1 MSGAGEGGLGEPP
14 QGSGGAASG
23 GGEPSADG
31 QPRGAGEE
39 VGGESGPWRG
49 TEPRHERTPSTRVDA
64 NRRRLRVALLT
75 MVVLAAVFALMSRLH
90 EDEGHDDEGPPPATR
105 TAALVPADALA
116 FVHLSTDRDRTSVE
130 RALELAKRFPS
141 WRGLRDDLIARLGG
155 AGGPQAAGELEAWI
169 GDEAALAL
177 LATRGER
184 ADSLI
189 LIEFRDRKRALG
201 YLERR
206 TGKPV
211 GQTSYRGT
219 PIRNYKTDQAAFA
232 GRFLALGPLESIRK
246 AIDLQAGRG
255 ESLAASPAYRKA
267 AAGLPAGRVADA
279 WASTDGVRRVLAP
292 AGGALGA
299 AGQLLDRPGL
309 AGVAAAITP
318 EDEGAR
324 VTIKSLLGPGA
335 PPQQPAFVPTLLSS
349 VPADAIA
356 MLETTGLDRV
366 AGRLLGLS
374 RGGPAGF
381 GAAFARL
388 REDLQRRTG
397 VDLNAQLLPLL
408 REEAAISIAA
418 ALPVPVLTIV
428 ARTRDE
434 QGTREALARLQLP
447 LARLLQ
453 APGAGQVP
461 GQGSTGAV
469 SAFRP
474 VRIAGAD
481 AYQLDVQPGFSLVYT
496 VADGK
501 LIASTSA
508 LGVNAAREAK
518 DPLADTEVFKTAL
531 GNREEKITSLVF
543 LDFNQLLGLGEQ
555 AGLADDRSFARF
567 REDLRRLGAIGAS
580 TSTEGTTTSAE
591 IFFEIR

>member
-1 MSGAGEGGLGEPP
+1 MSGAGEGGPDNGPPGDGDGE
-14 QGSGGAASG
+14 
-23 GGEPSADG
+23 ERADG
-31 QPRGAGEE
+31 TSGAPEE
-39 VGGESGPWRG
+39 R
-49 TEPRHERTPSTRVDA
+49 RERTLGMRAFAKP
-64 NRRRLRVALLT
+64 RRLRVALLT
-75 MVVLAAVFALMSRLH
+75 MGVLAIVLAITALLR
-90 EDEGHDDEGPPPATR
+90 DKGHGDDGSPPATR
-105 TAALVPADALA
+105 AAALVPADALA
-116 FVHLSTDRDRTSVE
+116 YLHLSTDRARTSVE

-141 WRGLRDDLIARLGG
+141 WPGVRDDLITSLGG
-155 AGGPQAAGELEAWI
+155 AGGPQAARELEQWV

-177 LATRGER
+177 LDTRGER
-184 ADSLI
+184 AGSLI
-189 LIEFRDRKRALG
+189 LIEVRDRERALR

-206 TGKPV
+206 TGRPV
-211 GQTSYRGT
+211 GQTPYRGT
-219 PIRNYKTDQAAFA
+219 VIRNYRTVQAAFA
-232 GRFLALGPLESIRK
+232 GRFLALGPFESVRS
-246 AIDLQAGRG
+246 AIDLQSGRG
-255 ESLAASPAYRKA
+255 QSLAASAAYRKA
-267 AAGLPAGRVADA
+267 ARGLPAGRVGDA
-279 WASTDGVRRVLAP
+279 WVSTDGARRVLVP
-292 AGGALGA
+292 AGGVLGA

-309 AGVAAAITP
+309 AGAAAAIGP
-318 EDEGAR
+318 EGDGAR

-335 PPQQPAFVPTLLSS
+335 PPQPAAFEPSLLAS

-356 MLETTGLDRV
+356 MLETTGLDRF

-374 RGGPAGF
+374 GGGPAGF
-381 GAAFARL
+381 GAAFAGFKS
-388 REDLQRRTG
+388 DLERRTG
-397 VDLNAQLLPLL
+397 VDLDAQVLPLL
-408 REEAAISIAA
+408 RDEAAISIAA

-461 GQGSTGAV
+461 GQGSTGDV

-508 LGVNAAREAK
+508 LGVKAAREEK
-518 DPLADTEVFKTAL
+518 DQLADTDAFKTAVR
-531 GNREEKITSLVF
+531 NRDGAITSLVF
-543 LDFNQLLGLGEQ
+543 LEFNQLLGLGEQ
-555 AGLADDRSFARF
+555 AGLVDDRSFARF
-567 REDLRRLGAIGAS
+567 RGDLRKLGAVGAS